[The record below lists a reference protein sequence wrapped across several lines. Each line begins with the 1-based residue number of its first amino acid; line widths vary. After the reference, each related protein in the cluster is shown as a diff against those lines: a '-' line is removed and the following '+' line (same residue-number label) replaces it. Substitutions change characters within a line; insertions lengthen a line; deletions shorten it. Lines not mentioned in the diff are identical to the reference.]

1 MGIGMLLFWGLIIA
15 AIVVLVRGFGARSG
29 GSEPRLREKTALDI
43 LRERYAK
50 GEIDKTEFE
59 QKRSDLA
66 GAETLQ
72 TSRNPASPSVQHDRG
87 ALRNSLWTR
96 GGN

>member
-1 MGIGMLLFWGLIIA
+1 MMWGYNGYGLWGGGMGIGMLLFWGLIIA

-43 LRERYAK
+43 LRERYAR

-59 QKRSDLA
+59 QKRSDL
-66 GAETLQ
+66 GA
-72 TSRNPASPSVQHDRG
+72 R
-87 ALRNSLWTR
+87 
-96 GGN
+96 